1 MSESKKWYGS
11 QGSRFITENGH
22 YLIKKNK
29 FFGYDVY
36 AVQSPTCHHQNISDF
51 LKCERCVKCYDDM
64 YYIKGVS
71 EGGTTVSEIPFEEL
85 EEERQVMMDEVDEEL
100 EIKEEMKE

>member
-11 QGSRFITENGH
+11 EGSKFITENGY

-36 AVQSPTCHHQNISDF
+36 AVQSPACDHKNISDY
-51 LKCERCVKCYDDM
+51 LKCEICVKCYDDM

-100 EIKEEMKE
+100 EVMEEKKE

>member
-1 MSESKKWYGS
+1 MSESKKWYGCE
-11 QGSRFITENGH
+11 GSKFITENGY

-29 FFGYDVY
+29 FFGYDVF
-36 AVQSPTCHHQNISDF
+36 AVQSPDCDHKNISDY
-51 LKCERCVKCYDDM
+51 LKCEKCVKCSDDK

-100 EIKEEMKE
+100 EVMEEEKE